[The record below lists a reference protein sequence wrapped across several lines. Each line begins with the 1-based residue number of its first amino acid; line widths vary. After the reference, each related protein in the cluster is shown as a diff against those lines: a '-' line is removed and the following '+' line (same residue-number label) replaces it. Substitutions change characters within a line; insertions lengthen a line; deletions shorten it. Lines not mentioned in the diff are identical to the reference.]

1 MLASPPFTGLNEIS
15 SAPACPIFASPMICQ
30 LALVL
35 QDGIEFSLNQPTPV
49 LQ

>member
-1 MLASPPFTGLNEIS
+1 MSAGPPFTGLNEIS
-15 SAPACPIFASPMICQ
+15 SAPAGRTFASPMICR

-35 QDGIEFSLNQPTPV
+35 QDSIEFSLNRPTPV